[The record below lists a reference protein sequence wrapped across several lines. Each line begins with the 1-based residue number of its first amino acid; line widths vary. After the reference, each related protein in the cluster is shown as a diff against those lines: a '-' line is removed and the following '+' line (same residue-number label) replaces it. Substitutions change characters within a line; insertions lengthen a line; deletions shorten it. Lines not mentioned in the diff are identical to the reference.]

1 MREREKNSERER
13 GNERE
18 RGRERERERERDLS
32 VEAKLKGLFHGH
44 ISLIVLVLCQSYH
57 AQHAPNLRVVG
68 IENICFAQRLLCLVK
83 FLLAVA
89 GDGKSE
95 PGGC

>member
-1 MREREKNSERER
+1 VREREEEIERER

-18 RGRERERERERDLS
+18 TERERERDLS